1 MNQIPVVEFLVKLSD
16 TSLQNPHNRK
26 LSTVHAPLNLHVK
39 DKQGR
44 TPRDIALQNG
54 PDGSLVVDM
63 LGHPE

>member
-16 TSLQNPHNRK
+16 TTLQHTHNRK
-26 LSTVHAPLNLHVK
+26 LSTVHAPLNLYAK
-39 DKQGR
+39 DRQGK

-54 PDGSLVVDM
+54 PDGRLIVGV